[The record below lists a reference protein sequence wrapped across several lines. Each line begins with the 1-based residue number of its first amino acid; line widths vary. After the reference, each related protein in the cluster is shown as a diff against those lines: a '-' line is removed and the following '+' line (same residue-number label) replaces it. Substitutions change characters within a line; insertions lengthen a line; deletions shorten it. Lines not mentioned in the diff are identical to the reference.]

1 MGGNLARALPRSTT
15 HLPFGGR
22 ARQVWTLACAGP
34 FRYLV
39 ANVMPTQ
46 SSLFHTLLVSLDDH
60 QVEVATPVA
69 IRDGARLPVI
79 EGEEIS

>member
-1 MGGNLARALPRSTT
+1 MGGNFARALPRSTT
-15 HLPFGGR
+15 HLPVGGR

-39 ANVMPTQ
+39 ANVVPTQ
-46 SSLFHTLLVSLDDH
+46 SSLFLSLLVSLNDL

-69 IRDGARLPVI
+69 IRDGDRLPVI
-79 EGEEIS
+79 RGRGD